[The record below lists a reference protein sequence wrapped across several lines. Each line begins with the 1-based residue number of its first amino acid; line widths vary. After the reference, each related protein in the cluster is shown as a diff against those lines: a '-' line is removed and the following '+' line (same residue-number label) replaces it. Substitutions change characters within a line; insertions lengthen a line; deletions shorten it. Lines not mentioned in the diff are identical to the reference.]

1 MKKRK
6 CHKMNLCTQILKVVN
21 TPEDTAKNVIT
32 LLPNATETEPA
43 MLTIACLFVPI
54 IASIWSKQKAGG

>member
-1 MKKRK
+1 
-6 CHKMNLCTQILKVVN
+6 MNLCTQILKVVN